1 MPDDKKKK
9 LLKTAKSLME
19 DEGLADAL
27 SQTIE
32 GQRGHLGFLLS
43 TLKKRHKTFNPY
55 VLKGMSVYREPSAI
69 DKKTAELAAVSA
81 ATALRCEHC
90 LDAHMGRAVEEGAT
104 MEEILDVMLISAA
117 ICESSTLSVAFRKFK
132 QFEGRSK
139 KASGPV

>member
-1 MPDDKKKK
+1 MPKKKK
-9 LLKTAKSLME
+9 MNLVKQAKSLME

-32 GQRGHLGFLLS
+32 EQRGHLGFLLS

-69 DKKTAELAAVSA
+69 DNKTAELAAVSA

-90 LDAHMGRAVEEGAT
+90 LDAHMGRAVEEGAR

-139 KASGPV
+139 KTPGPV

>member
-1 MPDDKKKK
+1 MPGKDKKNLVKQ
-9 LLKTAKSLME
+9 AKVLME

-27 SQTIE
+27 SQMIE
-32 GQRGHLGFLLS
+32 DQRGHLGFLLS

-55 VLKGMSVYREPSAI
+55 VLKGMSVYREPDAI

-90 LDAHMGRAVEEGAT
+90 LDAHMGRAVEEGASL
-104 MEEILDVMLISAA
+104 EEILDVMLISAA

-132 QFEGRSK
+132 QFEGRAK
-139 KASGPV
+139 KPSASV

>member
-1 MPDDKKKK
+1 MPKKKK
-9 LLKTAKSLME
+9 MNLVKQAKSLME

-32 GQRGHLGFLLS
+32 EQRGHLGFLLS

-55 VLKGMSVYREPSAI
+55 VLKGMSVYREPSTI
-69 DKKTAELAAVSA
+69 DTKTAELAAVSA

-90 LDAHMGRAVEEGAT
+90 LDAHMGRAVEEGAR

>member
-1 MPDDKKKK
+1 MPKKKK
-9 LLKTAKSLME
+9 MNLVKQAKSLME

-27 SQTIE
+27 SQSIE
-32 GQRGHLGFLLS
+32 EQRGHLGFLLS

-90 LDAHMGRAVEEGAT
+90 LDAHMGRAVEEGAS

-139 KASGPV
+139 KIPGPV

>member
-1 MPDDKKKK
+1 MIGKNNKT
-9 LLKTAKSLME
+9 LLKQAKALMA

-32 GQRGHLGFLLS
+32 EQRGHLGFLLS
-43 TLKKRHKTFNPY
+43 TLKKRHKTFTPY
-55 VLKGMSVYREPSAI
+55 VLKGISVYREPAAI

-90 LDAHMGRAVEEGAT
+90 LDAHISRATEEGAS

-132 QFEGRSK
+132 QFEGRANKPS
-139 KASGPV
+139 ASV

>member
-1 MPDDKKKK
+1 MPKKKK
-9 LLKTAKSLME
+9 MNLVKQAKSLME

-32 GQRGHLGFLLS
+32 EQRGHLGFLLS

-55 VLKGMSVYREPSAI
+55 VLKGMSVYREPSTI
-69 DKKTAELAAVSA
+69 DTKTAELAAVSA

-90 LDAHMGRAVEEGAT
+90 LDAHMGRAVEEGAS

-139 KASGPV
+139 KTPGPV

>member
-1 MPDDKKKK
+1 MAGKNKKNLIKE
-9 LLKTAKSLME
+9 AKSLMD

-32 GQRGHLGFLLS
+32 DQRGHLGFLLS

-69 DKKTAELAAVSA
+69 DNKTAELAAVSA

-90 LDAHMGRAVEEGAT
+90 LDAHMGRAVEEGAS

-139 KASGPV
+139 KTPDSV

>member
-1 MPDDKKKK
+1 MAGKNKKNLIKE
-9 LLKTAKSLME
+9 AKSLMD

-32 GQRGHLGFLLS
+32 DQRGHLGFLLS

-90 LDAHMGRAVEEGAT
+90 LDAHMSRAMEEGASL
-104 MEEILDVMLISAA
+104 EEILDVMLVSAA

-132 QFEGRSK
+132 QFEGRAK
-139 KASGPV
+139 KTSASV

>member
-1 MPDDKKKK
+1 MPGKDKKNLVKQ
-9 LLKTAKSLME
+9 AKVLME

-27 SQTIE
+27 SQMIE
-32 GQRGHLGFLLS
+32 DERGHLGFLLS

-55 VLKGMSVYREPSAI
+55 VLKGMSVYREPAAI

-90 LDAHMGRAVEEGAT
+90 LDAHMGRAVEEGASF
-104 MEEILDVMLISAA
+104 EEILDVMLISAA

-132 QFEGRSK
+132 QFEGKQERQTK
-139 KASGPV
+139 KQ

>member
-1 MPDDKKKK
+1 MPKKKK
-9 LLKTAKSLME
+9 MNLVKQAKSLME

-32 GQRGHLGFLLS
+32 EQRGHLGFLLS

-55 VLKGMSVYREPSAI
+55 VLKGMSVYREPSTI
-69 DKKTAELAAVSA
+69 DTKTAELAAVSA

-90 LDAHMGRAVEEGAT
+90 LDAHMGRAVEEGAR

-139 KASGPV
+139 KTPGPV

>member
-1 MPDDKKKK
+1 MIGKNNKT
-9 LLKTAKSLME
+9 LLKQAKALMA

-32 GQRGHLGFLLS
+32 EQRGHLGFLLS
-43 TLKKRHKTFNPY
+43 TLKKRHKTFTPY
-55 VLKGMSVYREPSAI
+55 VLKGISVYREPAAI

-90 LDAHMGRAVEEGAT
+90 LDAHTSRALEEGASL
-104 MEEILDVMLISAA
+104 EEILDVMLISAA

-132 QFEGRSK
+132 QIEGKQERHTK
-139 KASGPV
+139 KT

>member
-1 MPDDKKKK
+1 MAGKDKKNLVKQ
-9 LLKTAKSLME
+9 AKVLME

-27 SQTIE
+27 SQMIE
-32 GQRGHLGFLLS
+32 DERGHLGFLLS

-55 VLKGMSVYREPSAI
+55 VLKGMSVYREPAAI

-90 LDAHMGRAVEEGAT
+90 LDAHMGRAVEEGASF
-104 MEEILDVMLISAA
+104 EEILDVMLISAA

-132 QFEGRSK
+132 QFEGKQERQTK
-139 KASGPV
+139 KQ

>member
-1 MPDDKKKK
+1 MPKKKK
-9 LLKTAKSLME
+9 MNLVKQAKSLME

-32 GQRGHLGFLLS
+32 EQRGHLGFLLS

-90 LDAHMGRAVEEGAT
+90 LDAHMGRAVEEGAR

-139 KASGPV
+139 KTPGPV

>member
-1 MPDDKKKK
+1 MPKKKK
-9 LLKTAKSLME
+9 MNLVKQAKSLME

-32 GQRGHLGFLLS
+32 EQRGHLGFLLS

-55 VLKGMSVYREPSAI
+55 VLKGMSVYREPSTI
-69 DKKTAELAAVSA
+69 DTKTAELAAVSA

-90 LDAHMGRAVEEGAT
+90 LDAHMGRAVEEGAR

-132 QFEGRSK
+132 QFEGKSK
-139 KASGPV
+139 KTPGPV